1 MTEIQIV
8 NIIGVILLLLAATE
22 ILHLLILLVKRFSL
36 TRLLFSALVLGLNL
50 LAGYGI
56 WIMTFRT
63 SWPSLIPF
71 FYLLISTVIYIIII
85 RRNKK

>member
-50 LAGYGI
+50 LAGSGI